1 MRYLVIG
8 DASSMHVYNFVKTV
22 LIPKNFEIH
31 LLTLSVN
38 PIRPEYLKF
47 YKENTVHTYS
57 LFEKGYSGL
66 KKTDK
71 FHRLLNLIR
80 RFALLSSVPK
90 CDICHVHSLYKTS
103 MLMLYKFRKK
113 FKNTILSYWGSD
125 ILVLKPKELAL
136 REKCFDFAD
145 VITVTVKQ
153 SYMDFQKI
161 HGDKYNDKLK
171 ISRFATDGLECIH
184 NLSKTL
190 TKDDCKREYGI
201 PTDKICITC
210 GYSAFLE
217 QHQDTSLLEIQKL
230 PQSMREK
237 LFVVIPMQY
246 GTAPDSYKSSVKEI
260 LKNSDFDGT
269 VLETFVPF
277 EKSVMLAMATDIYL
291 HLRDTDG
298 FSNALKEHVYAGS
311 EVISGRWLKYIE
323 LDEMNAPVTYISN
336 FSQLKDVLYE
346 KIKNY
351 EVPKSIE
358 LFEPIYA
365 LYSTNNIVNAWQ
377 NVIDFAVNT
386 SL

>member
-8 DASSMHVYNFVKTV
+8 DASSMHVYNFIKTV

-47 YKENTVHTYS
+47 YKENAVHTYS
-57 LFEKGYSGL
+57 LFEKGYKGL

-71 FHRLLNLIR
+71 FHRILNLIR

-103 MLMLYKFRKK
+103 MLMLYKFKRK
-113 FKNTILSYWGSD
+113 FKKVILSYWGSD

-153 SYMDFQKI
+153 IYMDFQKI

-171 ISRFATDGLECIH
+171 ISRFATDGLECI
-184 NLSKTL
+184 NKLTKTL
-190 TKDDCKREYGI
+190 TKDTCKAEYGI
-201 PTDKICITC
+201 PMNKICITC
-210 GYSAFLE
+210 GYSAFSE
-217 QHQDTSLLEIQKL
+217 QHQDTALLEIQKL
-230 PQSMREK
+230 PEDIRKK
-237 LFVVIPMQY
+237 LFVIVPMQY
-246 GTAPDSYKSSVKEI
+246 GTAPESYKARVRDI
-260 LKNSDFDGT
+260 LKNSDFDGS

-298 FSNALKEHVYAGS
+298 FSNALKEHVFAGS
-311 EVISGRWLKYIE
+311 NIICGKWLKYIE
-323 LDEMNAPVTYISN
+323 LDEMNAKITYIES
-336 FSQLKDVLYE
+336 FDELKDKLLSLINSTDFSKDIELFRPIYDLYSTE
-346 KIKNY
+346 KIK
-351 EVPKSIE
+351 K
-358 LFEPIYA
+358 
-365 LYSTNNIVNAWQ
+365 AWED
-377 NVIDFAVNT
+377 VISFAIT
-386 SL
+386 KQK